1 MKYGFLFGAGAEVS
15 YGLPSGGQFAL
26 DIFRHDSSESKKE
39 FKTMRNSVDITTRY
53 ASFWM
58 PKGFQDKSISSFGK
72 SVFQNVI
79 KDTVEHN
86 RVSII
91 EQINKFDTI
100 ARKEAERLQQK
111 DGLDV
116 NQTISKLLHR
126 DIDDI
131 HMGQKISFIREFE
144 EGNELFDN
152 SYFAALLL
160 IYKDKTLIDREERAE
175 LGKIILSI
183 LQLHIGALSE
193 KLSRKINDGLF
204 DKKDDDIDL
213 LDDIGEIIQLNY
225 ATSGVAGM
233 EYLLEKKAPNIQ
245 DEAGIILCFAQR
257 VIESIYSSVL
267 GYKSLIDAN
276 WHYLYSPSSDWAK
289 FCKICIFLLTVR
301 DYIISISNN
310 VKPLE
315 QYGYYHMLKEAQD
328 AEMFEISAVA
338 TTNYNQF
345 IEKILELDV
354 AFLNGSTE
362 LWYDP
367 YLNRMGKREE
377 LLTNEN
383 HILVP
388 LMFTQSGTKPMT
400 SIEMSMRYVETY
412 IRWRASDAI
421 VVVGFGFGIDDE
433 HINGVL
439 RTLVDV
445 DDKHLIV
452 VLLDEQKTD
461 VDVIREITNKLKVSK
476 KQNIHVVQVD
486 SNGILKNT
494 TENWC
499 HELNNVLEGKTC

>member
-1 MKYGFLFGAGAEVS
+1 MKYGFLFGAGAES
-15 YGLPSGGQFAL
+15 GYGLPSGGQFAL

-39 FKTMRNSVDITTRY
+39 FKAMRNAVDVTTRY

-91 EQINKFDTI
+91 EQINKFDII
-100 ARKEAERLQQK
+100 AHREADRMQHRDK
-111 DGLDV
+111 LDV
-116 NQTISKLLHR
+116 NLAISELLQR

-131 HMGQKISFIREFE
+131 HMGQKVSFIREFE

-160 IYKDKTLIDREERAE
+160 IYKDKTLIDGEERAE

-193 KLSRKINDGLF
+193 QLSRKINDGLF

-213 LDDIGEIIQLNY
+213 FDDIGEVIHLNY

-233 EYLLEKKAPNIQ
+233 EYLLEKKAPNTKTNT
-245 DEAGIILCFAQR
+245 GVILCFAQR
-257 VIESIYSSVL
+257 VIEAIYAAVL

-276 WHYLYSPSSDWAK
+276 WHYLYSPNSDWAK

-301 DYIISISNN
+301 DYILSISAD

-315 QYGYYHMLKEAQD
+315 QYGYYHMLKD
-328 AEMFEISAVA
+328 TCDIGSFEISAVA
-338 TTNYNQF
+338 TTNYNRF
-345 IEKILELDV
+345 IADILGINV

-367 YLNRMGKREE
+367 YLNRMG
-377 LLTNEN
+377 T
-383 HILVP
+383 
-388 LMFTQSGTKPMT
+388 
-400 SIEMSMRYVETY
+400 
-412 IRWRASDAI
+412 
-421 VVVGFGFGIDDE
+421 
-433 HINGVL
+433 
-439 RTLVDV
+439 
-445 DDKHLIV
+445 
-452 VLLDEQKTD
+452 
-461 VDVIREITNKLKVSK
+461 
-476 KQNIHVVQVD
+476 
-486 SNGILKNT
+486 
-494 TENWC
+494 
-499 HELNNVLEGKTC
+499 